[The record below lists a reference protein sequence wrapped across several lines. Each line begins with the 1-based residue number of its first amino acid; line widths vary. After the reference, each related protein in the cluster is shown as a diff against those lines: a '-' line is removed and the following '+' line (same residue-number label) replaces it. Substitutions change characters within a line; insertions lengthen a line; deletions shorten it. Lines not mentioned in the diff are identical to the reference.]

1 MAGQPFDSS
10 NGEAMPAICRILLS
24 WGELGFWGIKKPG
37 SGRVVQRHVPSRA
50 GSASVPPIVRSDWVW
65 QRWPGDPQKCVTSHC
80 FLSEEWSLGGDCHL
94 EAGTAVP
101 GPLSPSP
108 LQPGRAS

>member
-1 MAGQPFDSS
+1 MVKPLELFGGTERSWGSPQEVAGQPFDSS

-65 QRWPGDPQKCVTSHC
+65 QRWPGDP
-80 FLSEEWSLGGDCHL
+80 
-94 EAGTAVP
+94 
-101 GPLSPSP
+101 
-108 LQPGRAS
+108 